1 MLRNVKRHILI
12 GGGFIF
18 TCAFAVISA
27 AQQQQDAVTHPIL
40 VVIKEAWL
48 VVPKSKE
55 EFPTRVTVLGTTCN
69 ASVLLYATIQDTARP
84 PYFMLEYQ
92 KSTDI
97 MGRNNPDACSELD
110 VPEIDTKFDLTF
122 APSGK
127 RTEITF
133 TGQIQPNCK
142 ECKPKKGKSISGVL
156 KSLGNKKYRLS
167 FTGDLAD
174 EFDLEPL
181 GG

>member
-1 MLRNVKRHILI
+1 MSRNVKDHLLI
-12 GGGFIF
+12 GGSVLL
-18 TCAFAVISA
+18 TCAFAAVST
-27 AQQQQDAVTHPIL
+27 AQPQQDVVTHPIL
-40 VVIKEAWL
+40 IAIKEKWL

-69 ASVLLYATIQDTARP
+69 ALVLLYATIQDTNRP
-84 PYFMLEYQ
+84 PYFMLEYS

-97 MGRNNPDACSELD
+97 MGKNNPDACLELE

-127 RTEITF
+127 RNEIMF
-133 TGQIQPNCK
+133 TGQMQPNCK
-142 ECKPKKGKSISGVL
+142 DCKPKKGKSISGVL
-156 KSLGNKKYRLS
+156 RSNSDKKYRLS

-174 EFDLEPL
+174 EFDLEPMHE
-181 GG
+181 